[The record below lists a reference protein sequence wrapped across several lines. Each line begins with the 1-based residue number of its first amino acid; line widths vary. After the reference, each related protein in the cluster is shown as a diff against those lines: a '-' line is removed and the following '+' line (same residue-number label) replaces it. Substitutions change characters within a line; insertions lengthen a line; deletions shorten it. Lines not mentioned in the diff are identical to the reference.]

1 MGGLNVKNCEALEPR
16 MTHILATRRGFLSRL
31 GLVTG
36 GAGLVTLAHGQSN
49 QAGELA
55 SSRHVYEVTA
65 FGARGDGKTLDTDA
79 INQAI
84 AAAAAA
90 GGGTVS
96 FPAGTYLSYSIRL
109 KSNVELHLGHGCTL
123 VAAEGTGYDVAE
135 SNQPWENYQD
145 YGHNHWH
152 NSLIWGEQLHD
163 VAISGPGLIWGKG
176 LSRGEGQLPQAETP
190 GVGNKSIAL
199 KNCHNVV
206 LRDFSILRGGHFGI
220 LATGVDNLTID
231 NLRIDT
237 NRDGMDIDCCRNVRI
252 ARCSVNSPWD
262 DAIVLKSSYALGFA
276 RSTEMVTISD
286 CFVTGGYEL
295 GTLLDGTFQRF
306 DPNRKLASYEDLWRT
321 GRIKCGT
328 ESNGGFKNITI
339 SNCVFDSC
347 HGLALESVDGAQLED
362 IAITNLTMRE
372 IYDSPIFLRLGSRMR
387 GPAGAAVGIIRRVL
401 ISNVV
406 CSNATSPICSII
418 TGIPGHRVEDV
429 RLSNIVIEHKGGG
442 TREQA
447 SIHVPEKEAEY
458 PDPDMFG
465 SMPAHGFFVR
475 HVQGIEM
482 EGIKI
487 IAGKPDERPTFVLED
502 VKNADF
508 TRPQVP
514 VVAGVPIF
522 ALREVEDFRLRDS
535 AHLPDMRLDRVAQ
548 KEILPE

>member
-1 MGGLNVKNCEALEPR
+1 MV
-16 MTHILATRRGFLSRL
+16 HIPATRRGFLSRL
-31 GLVTG
+31 SQMTSAAGVLGL
-36 GAGLVTLAHGQSN
+36 ARS
-49 QAGELA
+49 AGEQSGTPA
-55 SSRHVYEVTA
+55 SGRGVYDVTA
-65 FGARGDGKTLDTDA
+65 CGARGDGETIDTAA
-79 INQAI
+79 INHAI
-84 AAAAAA
+84 ATAADA

-109 KSNVELHLGHGCTL
+109 QSNIGLHLGHGCTL
-123 VAAEGTGYDVAE
+123 LAADGSGYDAAE

-163 VAISGPGLIWGKG
+163 VSISGPGLIWGKG
-176 LSRGEGQLPQAETP
+176 LSRGEGPPPRAETP

-199 KNCHNVV
+199 KNCRNVL
-206 LRDFSILRGGHFGI
+206 LRDFSILHGGHFGI

-231 NLRIDT
+231 NLQIDS
-237 NRDGMDIDCCRNVRI
+237 NRDGMDIDCCRNVHI
-252 ARCSVNSPWD
+252 AHCSVNSPWD
-262 DAIVLKSSYALGFA
+262 DAIVLKSSYALGFP
-276 RSTEMVTISD
+276 RSTEMVTISN
-286 CFVTGGYEL
+286 CLVTGGYKE
-295 GTLLDGTFQRF
+295 GSLLDGTFHRF
-306 DPNRKLASYEDLWRT
+306 DKSDEKVWRT
-321 GRIKCGT
+321 GRIKFGT

-339 SNCVFDSC
+339 SNCVFEGC

-372 IYDSPIFLRLGSRMR
+372 IYDAPIFIRLGSRMR
-387 GPAGAAVGIIRRVL
+387 GPAGAAVGVIRRVL
-401 ISNVV
+401 ISDVI

-418 TGIPGHRVEDV
+418 TGIPGHKVEDV

-458 PDPDMFG
+458 PEPDMFG

-475 HVQGIEM
+475 HARGIEM

-487 IAGKPDERPTFVLED
+487 IAADRDERPAFVFED
-502 VKNADF
+502 VENAGF
-508 TRPQVP
+508 VRPQVP
-514 VVAGVPIF
+514 VVAGVPVF
-522 ALREVEDFRLRDS
+522 ALRGVDHFRLRDS
-535 AHLPDMRLDRVAQ
+535 AHVPDMSLDRVAQ